1 MMTQGYFCYALMAAA
16 LGSISQVMPLA
27 AWLMTRFFRKNIFFT
42 DAQLALLAAAIFAVS
57 LGLPIFYGKRLA
69 TWAPRPSSRTARLF
83 PLLLPLLFFFNVV
96 IEFDRPDKL
105 LLVYLTPYAL
115 LLFTFC
121 LSYRREQRKEK
132 AASCRDTSPEQEK
145 QTYPHYPLTTVKM
158 TFFLLL
164 SLAFLLPALFFVCGV
179 APSENSSPWWHSIIM
194 PPFTLAG
201 IAIPLLCGHWLASE
215 APFPSTFSARY
226 LPFLLPPLLYAA
238 FALYGLFFMD
248 FFKPF
253 LQYKATGMSFLLV
266 YCLFILAFC
275 CSKRTR

>member
-1 MMTQGYFCYALMAAA
+1 MADDEVFQKEYFFYRRPTCPARRGNLCRFPRSADILWQTAGHM
-16 LGSISQVMPLA
+16 GSAS
-27 AWLMTRFFRKNIFFT
+27 
-42 DAQLALLAAAIFAVS
+42 QLAHGKALSPAV
-57 LGLPIFYGKRLA
+57 
-69 TWAPRPSSRTARLF
+69 APAL
-83 PLLLPLLFFFNVV
+83 FFNVV
-96 IEFDRPDKL
+96 IEFGRPDKL

-145 QTYPHYPLTTVKM
+145 QTYPHYPLMTVKM

>member
-1 MMTQGYFCYALMAAA
+1 MADDEVF
-16 LGSISQVMPLA
+16 QEEY
-27 AWLMTRFFRKNIFFT
+27 FFT

-69 TWAPRPSSRTARLF
+69 TWAPHPSSRTARLF

-96 IEFDRPDKL
+96 IEFGRPDKL

-201 IAIPLLCGHWLASE
+201 IVIPLLCGHWLASE
-215 APFPSTFSARY
+215 APFPPPSAHAICPSCCRRCCM
-226 LPFLLPPLLYAA
+226 PPLPCTAVLHGFFQAVSA
-238 FALYGLFFMD
+238 VQGDGNELSVGLLSVHSGLLLL
-248 FFKPF
+248 KTHTVARREGR
-253 LQYKATGMSFLLV
+253 KAGERPVRPS
-266 YCLFILAFC
+266 A
-275 CSKRTR
+275 

>member
-1 MMTQGYFCYALMAAA
+1 MANGWPHGLRVPARARQG
-16 LGSISQVMPLA
+16 S
-27 AWLMTRFFRKNIFFT
+27 
-42 DAQLALLAAAIFAVS
+42 
-57 LGLPIFYGKRLA
+57 
-69 TWAPRPSSRTARLF
+69 F
-83 PLLLPLLFFFNVV
+83 PCCCPCSFFFNVV
-96 IEFDRPDKL
+96 IEFGRPDKL

-145 QTYPHYPLTTVKM
+145 QTYPHYPLMTVKM